1 MELGFTEHVSTKEN
15 IFISTKQDQ
24 VYMCEKRMPTME
36 IRPAD
41 EMRHKHENQIIH
53 LIIFLI
59 NNNWNNSN
67 PTGGFL

>member
-15 IFISTKQDQ
+15 IFISTKQGQ

-36 IRPAD
+36 IRPVD

-59 NNNWNNSN
+59 NNVLSNSSL
-67 PTGGFL
+67 TDGIL